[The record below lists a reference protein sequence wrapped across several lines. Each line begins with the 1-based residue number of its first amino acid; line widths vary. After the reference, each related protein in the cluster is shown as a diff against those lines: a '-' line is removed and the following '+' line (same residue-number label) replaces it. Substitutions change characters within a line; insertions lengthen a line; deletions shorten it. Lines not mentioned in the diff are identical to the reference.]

1 MKQWST
7 WTVYNNGNGTPDVE
21 DVAYTYD
28 AFDRLVDRIAT
39 VAIGGNPTT
48 TEERYI
54 YDGQNLVL
62 VLDGYGNVTERELC
76 SPAVDMVLA
85 SENASTNAVSWLLAD
100 NEGTVR
106 DVATYNAGTGA
117 TTIADHLVYDAFGNM
132 SQTTP
137 AAQPRFTYTGQ
148 QFDAATG
155 LYYYRAR
162 WYDAGMGRF
171 MSQDPAGFSAGD
183 ANLYR
188 YCGNS
193 PVNEVDPSGQSMLAG
208 SVLALGPMMMYDGPI
223 GTMTPSCSSGGWG
236 APRSIRRRR
245 WAVGGYSRLRCSCR
259 GERGH
264 KRAGGRRHD
273 DAVRYERV
281 GFSASLPPV

>member
-1 MKQWST
+1 M
-7 WTVYNNGNGTPDVE
+7 
-21 DVAYTYD
+21 
-28 AFDRLVDRIAT
+28 
-39 VAIGGNPTT
+39 
-48 TEERYI
+48 
-54 YDGQNLVL
+54 L

-223 GTMTPSCSSGGWG
+223 GTMTPSSSSGGWERT
-236 APRSIRRRR
+236 RSIRRRR

-264 KRAGGRRHD
+264 KRAGGRQHD
-273 DAVRYERV
+273 DVVRYERV

>member
-171 MSQDPAGFSAGD
+171 MSQTRRDFPPATPTCIATAGI
-183 ANLYR
+183 AR
-188 YCGNS
+188 
-193 PVNEVDPSGQSMLAG
+193 
-208 SVLALGPMMMYDGPI
+208 
-223 GTMTPSCSSGGWG
+223 
-236 APRSIRRRR
+236 
-245 WAVGGYSRLRCSCR
+245 
-259 GERGH
+259 
-264 KRAGGRRHD
+264 
-273 DAVRYERV
+273 
-281 GFSASLPPV
+281 

>member
-1 MKQWST
+1 M
-7 WTVYNNGNGTPDVE
+7 
-21 DVAYTYD
+21 
-28 AFDRLVDRIAT
+28 
-39 VAIGGNPTT
+39 
-48 TEERYI
+48 
-54 YDGQNLVL
+54 L
-62 VLDGYGNVTERELC
+62 VLDGYGNVAERELC

-106 DVATYNAGTGA
+106 NVATYNAGTGA

-171 MSQDPAGFSAGD
+171 MSA
-183 ANLYR
+183 
-188 YCGNS
+188 
-193 PVNEVDPSGQSMLAG
+193 
-208 SVLALGPMMMYDGPI
+208 
-223 GTMTPSCSSGGWG
+223 
-236 APRSIRRRR
+236 
-245 WAVGGYSRLRCSCR
+245 
-259 GERGH
+259 
-264 KRAGGRRHD
+264 GRRD
-273 DAVRYERV
+273 
-281 GFSASLPPV
+281 FPPATPTCIATAGIAR